1 MKRICNLI
9 LMNCVL
15 WSCAGVTVLSADETP
30 KAVNAPAVSNVA
42 IIYWQAFA
50 RMPNLTDEQRKAIN
64 EASAS
69 DLAPL
74 PADLAEI
81 VVYYT
86 GALHELRR
94 AQVVAPCDWQLDS
107 EQGPL
112 TVLAHVDKASFL
124 SRAALLR
131 ARQQFAAGDIDG
143 AVIDVLSVYKMGRD
157 CSASPGVILTLLNGR
172 YEHMASEVLAANLS
186 KLTKE
191 QLNQLE
197 MAIQKLPKASDLATA
212 FHEEGRCYTKWL
224 KAMVDFEA
232 ANLEDPRAGRK
243 LIMAINVNTGAEMD
257 IDLNL
262 NPADADG
269 QRALESLESL
279 SVADVRESINRL
291 EADYAELAKI
301 AEMPVGSRAETAQRF
316 FDSLSE
322 VGKFKTHE
330 DALRYFSV
338 ALLSVSKT
346 ALSYAEQWDIRRQMF
361 EQAIH
366 IQRDGGDVKP
376 INGRKVE
383 YKKTETGFELK
394 CPSNG
399 DQIVIKVGR

>member
-9 LMNCVL
+9 LMSCVL
-15 WSCAGVTVLSADETP
+15 WSGAGATVRGADEP
-30 KAVNAPAVSNVA
+30 QKAVKSPAVSNVA

-64 EASAS
+64 EASTS
-69 DLAPL
+69 DSAPL
-74 PADLAEI
+74 SEDVAEI
-81 VVYYT
+81 VLYYT

-94 AQVVAPCDWQLDS
+94 AQAVAPCDWQLDS

-112 TVLAHVDKASFL
+112 TVLAHVDKASIL

-143 AVIDVLSVYKMGRD
+143 AVSDVLSVYKMGRD
-157 CSASPGVILTLLNGR
+157 CSASPGVILTLVNGR
-172 YEHMASEVLAANLS
+172 YEHMASEVLAANLQ

-197 MAIQKLPKASDLATA
+197 MAIQKLPKAIDLASA
-212 FHEEGRCYTKWL
+212 FREEGRSYTKWL
-224 KAMVDFEA
+224 KTMVDFEA
-232 ANLEDPRAGRK
+232 ANLEDPKAGRK
-243 LIMAINVNTGAEMD
+243 LIMAINGNTGAEMD
-257 IDLNL
+257 RDLNL
-262 NPADADG
+262 NPADSEG

-291 EADYAELAKI
+291 EADFVELTKF
-301 AEMPVGSRAETAQRF
+301 AEMPFDTRTEPVGKF

-322 VGKFKTHE
+322 VGKFQSHD

-338 ALLSVSKT
+338 ALLSFCNN
-346 ALSYAEQWDIRRQMF
+346 ALTREEQWDIRRQMF

-366 IQRDGGDVKP
+366 IQRDGIEVKP
-376 INGRKVE
+376 INGRNVE

-399 DQIVIKVGR
+399 APIVIKVGH

>member
-9 LMNCVL
+9 LMSCVL
-15 WSCAGVTVLSADETP
+15 WSGAAATVHSADEP
-30 KAVNAPAVSNVA
+30 AKAVNTPAVSNVA

-69 DLAPL
+69 DSTPL
-74 PADLAEI
+74 SEDVAEI
-81 VVYYT
+81 VLYYT

-112 TVLAHVDKASFL
+112 TVLAHVDKAYIL
-124 SRAALLR
+124 SHAALLR
-131 ARQQFAAGDIDG
+131 ARQQFAAGEIDG
-143 AVIDVLSVYKMGRD
+143 AVSDVLSVYKMGRD
-157 CSASPGVILTLLNGR
+157 CSASPGVILTLVNGR
-172 YEHMASEVLAANLS
+172 YEHIASEALSANLS

-197 MAIQKLPKASDLATA
+197 MAIQKLPKAGDLASA
-212 FHEEGRCYTKWL
+212 LREEGRSNTKWL
-224 KAMVDFEA
+224 RVMADFEA
-232 ANLEDPRAGRK
+232 ANIDDPKAGRK
-243 LIMAINVNTGAEMD
+243 LIMAINTNTGLELD
-257 IDLNL
+257 RDLNQ
-262 NPADADG
+262 NPASVHG
-269 QRALESLESL
+269 ERAIESLESL

-291 EADYAELAKI
+291 EDDYNLLAKY
-301 AEMPVGSRAETAQRF
+301 AEMPFDTRTEPVRNI

-322 VGKFKTHE
+322 AGKFRSHD
-330 DALRYFSV
+330 DAIRYFSV
-338 ALLSVSKT
+338 TLLSFCKN
-346 ALSYAEQWDIRRQMF
+346 ALTREEQWDIRRQLF

-366 IQRDGGDVKP
+366 IQRDGINVKP